1 MNLVP
6 QFSHDKKIADERL
19 MLQKK
24 FGSHPK
30 RIESYPEGI
39 VLPHE
44 EGNWIPQIEHGQE
57 WDARM
62 GKWVE

>member
-6 QFSHDKKIADERL
+6 QFSDNKKTQDERL

-44 EGNWIPQIEHGQE
+44 DRNMIFKIEYGQVTS
-57 WDARM
+57 WR
-62 GKWVE
+62 VER